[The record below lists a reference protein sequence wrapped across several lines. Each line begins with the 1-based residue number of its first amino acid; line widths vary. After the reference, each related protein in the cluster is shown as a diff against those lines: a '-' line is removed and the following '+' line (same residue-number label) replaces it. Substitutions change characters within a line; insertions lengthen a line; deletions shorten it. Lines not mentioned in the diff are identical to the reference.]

1 MSERA
6 LRGTRLG
13 ATSYETDSG
22 IDLAPRQDVEYACPS
37 GHRFQMPFSVEAEV
51 PMVWECRVC
60 GAQAL
65 RVGGTVEEDKP
76 VKPARTHWD
85 MLLERRSIPELEDV
99 LAERL
104 EVLRGGGIGGGLG
117 ARARRSAPVNLATGA
132 PAPADAKAAAETG
145 AGGKAAGEGATGHG
159 AASENAAG
167 AEQAEQASG
176 TTRTATKKTAAT
188 AAKKAPAKKP
198 AAKKTAAGTAP
209 AKKTAASKAAP
220 ATKSADR
227 PVKKTA
233 AKKPSA
239 K

>member
-76 VKPARTHWD
+76 GKPARTHWD
-85 MLLERRSIPELEDV
+85 MLLERRSIPELEEV

-117 ARARRSAPVNLATGA
+117 ARVRRSAPVDLATGA
-132 PAPADAKAAAETG
+132 PKATAGSAAEPRQG
-145 AGGKAAGEGATGHG
+145 AAQAEAGGAAGSGASST
-159 AASENAAG
+159 ATA
-167 AEQAEQASG
+167 
-176 TTRTATKKTAAT
+176 TATKTT
-188 AAKKAPAKKP
+188 
-198 AAKKTAAGTAP
+198 AAKKTAAKKTTRSAP
-209 AKKTAASKAAP
+209 TKKTAAGKPAR
-220 ATKSADR
+220 ATKASER
-227 PVKKTA
+227 P
-233 AKKPSA
+233 AKK

>member
-37 GHRFQMPFSVEAEV
+37 GHRFRMPFSMEADV

-65 RVGGTVEEDKP
+65 RVGGVAEEDKP
-76 VKPARTHWD
+76 GKPARTHWD
-85 MLLERRSIPELEDV
+85 MLLERRSIPELEEV

-104 EVLRGGGIGGGLG
+104 DVLRHGGIG
-117 ARARRSAPVNLATGA
+117 RARHMVPPVNLATGA
-132 PAPADAKAAAETG
+132 PEAGAAPRATASAAA
-145 AGGKAAGEGATGHG
+145 
-159 AASENAAG
+159 
-167 AEQAEQASG
+167 
-176 TTRTATKKTAAT
+176 RTT

-198 AAKKTAAGTAP
+198 VGTAP
-209 AKKTAASKAAP
+209 ARKTTASKPAP
-220 ATKSADR
+220 ATKTTDK

-233 AKKPSA
+233 VKKPSA